1 VPAPVPVPAP
11 VLPPPLPPPPPT
23 APTIPLPPPAPAPAL
38 PTPAPSG
45 KFGVCTVWGDP
56 HIRTFDGLRADYYSP
71 GEYWIVKSPDVSI
84 QGRYL
89 PTRMTSGLAV
99 TKVLAVGGP
108 ILKGNKLFINPR
120 AAFWNEDPILQAFPS
135 DFSKPGLLQMRLDDV
150 GEVLQKGRRGLTK
163 RIVHIKIVDGTSEG
177 LLIQVNRWTQ
187 PSEGDYINVKIS
199 MHARTGQDGHCG
211 NFDGDSAND
220 DRLKVRSRLGR
231 TGVPQDELLFET
243 KTHVVEANRPNI
255 NDCPADKLNEAKG
268 YCRAKEGGKLIPS
281 MACLVDYCF
290 AGKGFAMNG

>member
-1 VPAPVPVPAP
+1 M
-11 VLPPPLPPPPPT
+11 
-23 APTIPLPPPAPAPAL
+23 
-38 PTPAPSG
+38 G

-71 GEYWIVKSPDVSI
+71 GEYWIVKSADVHI

-99 TKVLAVGGP
+99 TKILAVGGP
-108 ILKGNKLFINPR
+108 VLKGNKLFITPR
-120 AAFWNEDPILQAFPS
+120 KAFWNEEPILQAFPS
-135 DFSKPGLLQMRLDDV
+135 DFSDPKHFVQMRLDNV
-150 GEVLQKGRRGLTK
+150 GEVLQKGRNGLAK
-163 RIVHIKIVDGTSEG
+163 HIVHIKIVDGTPQG

-199 MHARTGQDGHCG
+199 MHARPGQDGHCG
-211 NFDGDSAND
+211 NFDGDVAND
-220 DRLKVRSRLGR
+220 DRLKVRARVGR
-231 TGVPQDELLFET
+231 TGVPADELLFKS
-243 KTHVVEANRPNI
+243 KTPVVEANRPNI
-255 NDCPADKLNEAKG
+255 NDCPAKKLDEAKA

-281 MACLVDYCF
+281 MACLVDFCF